1 MLGVVVVGMGEDMYR
16 EAMVVGWGEEELEV
30 GALLVI
36 WGGEGGR
43 LDTGLTRA
51 TLIKQELKEMG

>member
-1 MLGVVVVGMGEDMYR
+1 VGMGEDMYR